1 MKVSPETVFGH
12 YKILSQIGAG
22 GMGEVFL
29 AEDTRL
35 RRKVALK
42 VLPENI
48 AADKERLLRFE
59 REAHA
64 ASALNHPNIL
74 TIFEFG
80 AEGETHFL
88 AAEFVKGETLR
99 DRFLR
104 DSLTLSETL
113 DIAVQI
119 ASALQAAHEA
129 GIVHRDIKPENVMVR
144 PDGLVKILDFGIAK
158 LAEMR
163 SADFGMRNEEAET
176 LLQSP
181 QNNPQSA
188 IPNPQS
194 TTPGMIIGTA
204 DYMSPEQA
212 RGKPIDA
219 RSDIFSFGIVLYEM
233 LSGKKAFA
241 GETTMDA
248 LGAILH
254 KEPAPISQLMPD
266 VPQEIE
272 RIINKTLKK
281 DRDGRYQT
289 AKDLLTDLK
298 SLQRRIEFEAEFG
311 VSPSDGNRSEQKTQI
326 LEAKITNEEK
336 PLISGALNTNSIAVL
351 PFANLSNDAE
361 NEYFCDGLAEELLNA
376 LAKIDDLK
384 VAARTSAFSFK
395 GKNTNVSEVGNILK
409 VKTVLEG
416 SVRKSGNKLRITV
429 QLINAADGYHLWSE
443 RFDRE
448 MKDIFDVQDEITL
461 AVVDALKVKLLG
473 TEKKAVL
480 KRYTDNTDAYRLYLN
495 GRFFW
500 NKRTKESLKSAV
512 EYFNQAVA
520 VDPSYALAYAGLAD
534 CYVLFT
540 YYDVAPPG
548 EAYPKARAAAQKAL
562 EIDDTLG
569 EVLVTLAVVKEDYEW
584 DFAGAE
590 RDFQKAIALNPNY
603 PTAHQW
609 YGEFLAQMGRKD
621 ESIAELRHAQ
631 ELDPLSLIINKVL
644 GGTLLFARRYDEAIA
659 QNKKLLEMDANFA
672 PAHTDLGWC
681 YTEKGMH
688 DEAIAEFQKAVALT
702 NGNPSQLAGLA
713 YAFAKSGKQGE
724 AQKILEQLKERQKN
738 EYVDSASF
746 AIIHVALGEKDKAF
760 ASLEKSYQEHSVGML
775 SLKGDPRFDDLRD
788 DIRFQDLLRRVGLPQ

>member
-1 MKVSPETVFGH
+1 M
-12 YKILSQIGAG
+12 
-22 GMGEVFL
+22 
-29 AEDTRL
+29 
-35 RRKVALK
+35 
-42 VLPENI
+42 
-48 AADKERLLRFE
+48 
-59 REAHA
+59 
-64 ASALNHPNIL
+64 
-74 TIFEFG
+74 
-80 AEGETHFL
+80 
-88 AAEFVKGETLR
+88 
-99 DRFLR
+99 
-104 DSLTLSETL
+104 
-113 DIAVQI
+113 
-119 ASALQAAHEA
+119 
-129 GIVHRDIKPENVMVR
+129 
-144 PDGLVKILDFGIAK
+144 
-158 LAEMR
+158 
-163 SADFGMRNEEAET
+163 
-176 LLQSP
+176 
-181 QNNPQSA
+181 
-188 IPNPQS
+188 
-194 TTPGMIIGTA
+194 
-204 DYMSPEQA
+204 
-212 RGKPIDA
+212 
-219 RSDIFSFGIVLYEM
+219 
-233 LSGKKAFA
+233 
-241 GETTMDA
+241 
-248 LGAILH
+248 
-254 KEPAPISQLMPD
+254 
-266 VPQEIE
+266 
-272 RIINKTLKK
+272 
-281 DRDGRYQT
+281 
-289 AKDLLTDLK
+289 
-298 SLQRRIEFEAEFG
+298 
-311 VSPSDGNRSEQKTQI
+311 
-326 LEAKITNEEK
+326 
-336 PLISGALNTNSIAVL
+336 

-376 LAKIDDLK
+376 LAKIEDLK

-395 GKNTNVSEVGNILK
+395 GKNVEVSQIGNALS

-416 SVRKSGNKLRITV
+416 SVRKSGNRVRITV
-429 QLINAADGYHLWSE
+429 QLVNAADGYHLWSE
-443 RFDRE
+443 RYDRE

-512 EYFNQAVA
+512 EYFSQAVA

-548 EAYPKARAAAQKAL
+548 EAYPKARASAQKAL

-569 EVLVTLAVVKEDYEW
+569 EVLATLAVVKEDYEW

-644 GGTLLFARRYDEAIA
+644 GGTLLFARRYDETIA

-702 NGNPSQLAGLA
+702 NNSPSQLAGLA
-713 YAFAKSGKQGE
+713 YAFAKSGKWGE
-724 AQKILEQLKERQKN
+724 AQKILEQLKKRQKD

-746 AIIHVALGEKDKAF
+746 ATIHAALGEKDKAF
-760 ASLEKSYQEHSVGML
+760 ASLEKSYREHSVVML
-775 SLKGDPRFDDLRD
+775 SLKGDPRDCVVIPAGENQPFAVCARD
-788 DIRFQDLLRRVGLPQ
+788 DERKRVNL

>member
-1 MKVSPETVFGH
+1 
-12 YKILSQIGAG
+12 
-22 GMGEVFL
+22 
-29 AEDTRL
+29 
-35 RRKVALK
+35 
-42 VLPENI
+42 
-48 AADKERLLRFE
+48 
-59 REAHA
+59 
-64 ASALNHPNIL
+64 
-74 TIFEFG
+74 
-80 AEGETHFL
+80 
-88 AAEFVKGETLR
+88 
-99 DRFLR
+99 
-104 DSLTLSETL
+104 
-113 DIAVQI
+113 
-119 ASALQAAHEA
+119 
-129 GIVHRDIKPENVMVR
+129 
-144 PDGLVKILDFGIAK
+144 
-158 LAEMR
+158 
-163 SADFGMRNEEAET
+163 